1 VQTFGGRESKA
12 ARRTGDDGD
21 TSREIRERWNRRDGG
36 VCRREEGSIWPPV
49 FTSANCA
56 TFFPVVLSDYTDEY
70 NTMRRHWFFILL
82 SLADQDRHGSG
93 IMRDVLELTNDELK
107 LWPVTLYGSLDE
119 LQEHAWIRALDK
131 PPAGSGEEGGRK
143 RWFRITPAGRRA
155 LAAEVARLDATVRVA
170 TRRLAHS
177 GDPS

>member
-1 VQTFGGRESKA
+1 
-12 ARRTGDDGD
+12 
-21 TSREIRERWNRRDGG
+21 
-36 VCRREEGSIWPPV
+36 
-49 FTSANCA
+49 
-56 TFFPVVLSDYTDEY
+56 
-70 NTMRRHWFFILL
+70 MRRHWFFILL

-119 LQEHAWIRALDK
+119 LQEQGWIRALDK
-131 PPAGSGEEGGRK
+131 APAAVADEGGRK

-155 LAAEVARLDATVRVA
+155 LSSEVARLDATVRVA

-177 GDPS
+177 GDAT